1 MDNKFLNSGLNRL
14 IPPEIKNDEFY
25 AAIQRIGREENI
37 KTVLEIGSASG
48 EGSTEAF
55 VCGMRENPNKPK
67 LFCMEVSKN
76 RFNEL
81 EKRYAEY
88 SFVKCYNVSSVAV
101 ERFPNADEVIRF
113 YKNYHQGLKKYP
125 LQQVLTWLEQDI
137 DYIKQ
142 SGVEPE
148 GIKKIK
154 RENNIENFDL
164 VLIDGSEFTGQ
175 AEMEEVYGA
184 KYILLDDI
192 NTFKNYKNYYLLKND
207 DSYSLVA
214 ENQYLRNGYAI
225 FKKTSEETVQ
235 LRQPRQILFAVGVG
249 RLEANY
255 KEFSSPRF
263 REYANYHGFEYQ
275 GITQNNAGIN
285 RQPHW
290 IKIHYVLKLI
300 NELQPGDL
308 IAFLDADLS
317 IVRGD
322 IKLNTYKSVAFA
334 QDSSGII
341 NSGVW
346 VVRVNEFSKRFFEAV
361 WNRNDCD
368 EHPWQDNLAVLKVIE
383 SLSPEDKETHIEILP
398 NCLNVTLVKGEVPVY
413 DINIKNPCLEP
424 IRFRHFAGRQP
435 WLGKYFSQSIDFNP
449 PSLNELPIH
458 FFTIV
463 LNGEPFIRYHIEV
476 LKQLPFKW
484 HWHIVEG
491 VADLKHDTSWSL
503 RMGGKIPD
511 ELHQNGRSIDGTTA
525 YLDELAK
532 FYPEYVTVYRK
543 PEGVF
548 WDGKR
553 EMVNAPLVN
562 IQEECLLWQVDVD
575 EFWTSAQI
583 CRGRKI
589 FIENPSRT
597 AAFYWCWYFV
607 GENRVISTRNCYGAT
622 PSIEWRRTWRYKPGY
637 FWLRHEPPV
646 LVEPLPDGEYNVVSD
661 INPFGHDETEKQ
673 GLVFQHF
680 SYVLEKQ
687 LRFKEQYYGFKD
699 AIASWKLLQ
708 EENKLPTLLHQYFSW
723 VREED
728 NALVDTAE
736 SCGIVT
742 LAQKD
747 ESGSWRFLSS
757 EEWQRKTLEIEK
769 LAPRIIVD
777 GVFFQLY
784 NTGIARVW
792 KALLT
797 EWSETGFG
805 RHILV
810 LDRAGTAPRIPGIQ
824 YLTVPPYD
832 YDKTDADREMLQ
844 LVCDVKGA
852 DLFISTYY
860 TTPISTPS
868 ALMVHDMIPEA
879 IAADLNKPMW
889 REKHYS
895 IRHAS
900 AYIAVSENTARDLV
914 RFFPHIPLEAVT
926 IAHNGV
932 GKYFSTSNLEEI
944 EQFKTRYG
952 ISKPYFILVGGRKGN
967 KNAIFFFKAFSNFY
981 SRQGFEIVC
990 VGGDPQL
997 EAEFRAYTSGN
1008 IVHVLQL
1015 SDLELRD
1022 AYSGA
1027 VALVYPSQYEGFGLP
1042 ILEAMACGCP
1052 VIACPNASIPEV
1064 AGTAALY
1071 VRNDDVDGLV
1081 NALCEVQKLDVRNS
1095 LIAAGIAQAKKFSWS
1110 RMAKIVSLTLMEAS
1124 LNQIE
1129 ASLLGLKLN
1138 EINLIIFPDWSAP
1151 EECLFLDIANAI
1163 KAVVARD
1170 DKNIITLLID
1180 TSNISDEDANL
1191 FLSSVTMDLL
1201 LQEELDVS
1209 EGPEISLIGNLRQ
1222 SQWDALLRRVQMRIS
1237 LEWEN
1242 RLALAHTLADTLPAC
1257 EIDKLGEIHFAPIEI
1272 PFPAAA
1278 EKPPVITMSSL
1289 GRNGRFANQIFQY
1302 AFLKIYAKQHNL
1314 QVETPEWI
1322 GQYLFGHN
1330 DLPISQKLPVAS
1342 ELNNDL
1348 LEWHIKNSKDP
1359 LTNVDFWGYFQ
1370 YNTSFYAPHKEYF
1383 RSLFK
1388 PIPEIEAKMKQAVNL
1403 LRSRGKTVVGLHL
1416 RRGDFGYECFFIAP
1430 NEWYKEWLKDL
1441 WEILDEPIL
1450 FIASDEPEK
1459 VLGDFAEYHPITVKD
1474 LGVELPQAEFYPDF
1488 YLLSQCDVVA
1498 ISNSSFS
1505 FVTCMLNEKGKIFFR
1520 PNLQKQKLI
1529 PFDPWDSDPILRDAV
1544 VSEAETQK
1552 RSFENA
1558 G

>member
-1 MDNKFLNSGLNRL
+1 MDNKFLNSGFNRI

-25 AAIQRIGREENI
+25 TAIQRIAREENI
-37 KTVLEIGSASG
+37 KTVLEIGSSSG

-55 VCGMRENPNKPK
+55 VSGLRENPNKPK

-81 EKRYAEY
+81 QKRYAEY
-88 SFVKCYNVSSVAV
+88 SFVKCYNVSSVSV
-101 ERFPNADEVIRF
+101 ERFPKTDEVIRF
-113 YKNYHQGLKKYP
+113 YQNYHQGLNFYP
-125 LQQVLTWLEQDI
+125 LDQILTWLYQDI
-137 DYIKQ
+137 DYVKQ
-142 SGVEPE
+142 SGVDPE

-154 RENNIENFDL
+154 QENNIEKFDL

-175 AEMEEVYGA
+175 AEMQEVYGS

-192 NTFKNYKNYYLLKND
+192 NTFKNYKNYYYLKND
-207 DSYSLVA
+207 DNYSLVA

-225 FKKTSEETVQ
+225 FKKTSDEGETLQAEE
-235 LRQPRQILFAVGVG
+235 RRKILFSVGVG
-249 RLEANY
+249 RLEVNF
-255 KEFSSPRF
+255 KEFTSTRF
-263 REYANYHGFEYQ
+263 REYAHYHGFEYQ
-275 GITQNNAGIN
+275 AISQYDGVSK

-290 IKIHYVLKLI
+290 IKIDYALKLI

-308 IAFLDADLS
+308 IAFLDADIS
-317 IVRGD
+317 ILRGD
-322 IKLNTYKSVAFA
+322 IKLNTYKSIAFA
-334 QDSSGII
+334 KDSSGII

-361 WNRNDCD
+361 WNRTDCD
-368 EHPWQDNLAVLKVIE
+368 EHPWQDNLAVLKVLDG
-383 SLSPEDKETHIEILP
+383 LSPEEKENHIEILP
-398 NCLNVTLVKGEVPVY
+398 NCLNVTLVKGECPIY

-435 WLGKYFSQSIDFNP
+435 WLGKYFSQKIDFNLL
-449 PSLNELPIH
+449 SLNDDLPIH

-476 LKQLPFKW
+476 FKQLPFKW

-491 VADLKHDTSWSL
+491 VADLRHDTSWSL
-503 RMGGKIPD
+503 DMGGRIPD
-511 ELHQNGRSIDGTTA
+511 EIHQNGRSIDGTTE

-562 IQEECLLWQVDVD
+562 IQEECLLWQVDAD
-575 EFWTSAQI
+575 ECWAAAQI
-583 CRGRKI
+583 CTGRKI

-607 GENRVISTRNCYGAT
+607 GENRVISNRNCYGAT
-622 PSIEWRRTWRYKPGY
+622 PTIEWRRTWRYKPGY

-646 LVEPLPDGEYNVVSD
+646 LVEPLENGEYNVISD
-661 INPFGHDETEKQ
+661 INFFDHDETEKQ

-708 EENKLPTLLHQYFSW
+708 AENKLPTLLRQYFSW
-723 VREED
+723 VRED
-728 NALVDTAE
+728 DKALVDTAE
-736 SCGIVT
+736 SCGIVP

-747 ESGSWRFLSS
+747 ESGIWQFLSS
-757 EEWQRKTLEIEK
+757 DEWQRKTLEIDK
-769 LAPRIIVD
+769 LAPRIVVD

-784 NTGIARVW
+784 ETGIARVW

-797 EWSETGFG
+797 EWVETGFS

-832 YDKTDADREMLQ
+832 YEKTDADREMLQ
-844 LVCDVKGA
+844 LVCDVKEA

-868 ALMVHDMIPEA
+868 VLMVYDMVPEA
-879 IAADLNKPMW
+879 VGADLNQPMW
-889 REKHYS
+889 QEKHYG

-900 AYIAVSENTARDLV
+900 AYIAISENTAQDIV
-914 RFFPHIPLEAVT
+914 KFFPNISREFITVAPC
-926 IAHNGV
+926 GV
-932 GKYFSTSNLEEI
+932 SSTFSPVETNEVER
-944 EQFKTRYG
+944 FKVQYG
-952 ISKPYFILVGGRKGN
+952 ISKPYFLLVGGRKGN
-967 KNAIFFFKAFSNFY
+967 KNAIFFFKTFSKFY

-997 EAEFRAYTSGN
+997 EAEFRTYTSGI

-1015 SDLELRD
+1015 SDWELRN
-1022 AYSGA
+1022 AYCGA

-1052 VIACPNASIPEV
+1052 VIACPNTSIPEV
-1064 AGTAALY
+1064 AGRAALY
-1071 VRNDDVDGLV
+1071 VRNDDIDGLV
-1081 NALCEVQKLDVRNS
+1081 NALCDVQKLDVRSS

-1110 RMAKIVSLTLMEAS
+1110 RMAKIVSFNLMEAS

-1129 ASLLGLKLN
+1129 ASLLDLKIN
-1138 EINLIIFPDWSAP
+1138 EINLIIFPDWSAS
-1151 EECLFLDIANAI
+1151 EESLFLDITNAI
-1163 KAVVARD
+1163 RAVVERE
-1170 DKNIITLLID
+1170 DKSRITLLVD

-1242 RLALAHTLADTLPAC
+1242 RLALPHALADTLPTC
-1257 EIDKLGEIHFAPIEI
+1257 EIDRLSEISFAPVEI
-1272 PFPAAA
+1272 QFPTEA

-1322 GQYLFGHN
+1322 GQYIFGHK
-1330 DLPISQKLPVAS
+1330 DAPISQKLPVAS
-1342 ELNNDL
+1342 ELNNDR
-1348 LEWHIKNSKDP
+1348 LEWHIKNSQEP
-1359 LTNVDFWGYFQ
+1359 LKNVDFWGYFQ

-1388 PIPEIEAKMKQAVNL
+1388 PIPEVEAKMKEAVNL

-1430 NEWYKEWLKDL
+1430 NEWYKEWLSGL
-1441 WEILDEPIL
+1441 WEILHEPIL

-1459 VLGDFAEYHPITVKD
+1459 VLGDFAEYNPITVKD
-1474 LGVELPQAEFYPDF
+1474 LGVELLQAEFYPDF

-1505 FVTCMLNEKGKIFFR
+1505 FAACMLNEKGKIFVR
-1520 PNLQKQKLI
+1520 PNLHKQKLI
-1529 PFDPWDSDPILRDAV
+1529 PFDPWDSEPILRDAV
-1544 VSEAETQK
+1544 VSEAE
-1552 RSFENA
+1552 A
-1558 G
+1558 